1 MCTVLLPPGVNPIA
15 VNKYTIKHPYRL
27 GSPFS
32 MVNQSGREVKHSRP
46 SCVDVTN
53 EWGYKSTPLILLHG
67 VDRKNFIINS

>member
-1 MCTVLLPPGVNPIA
+1 
-15 VNKYTIKHPYRL
+15 
-27 GSPFS
+27 